1 MERVDILE
9 AFGLRQGCEHIHLEC
24 KEAGDKLPRSFWETY
39 SSFANTS
46 GGVVILGVKEKRE
59 EGTFE
64 VTGVSNPYEMV
75 KNLHDTLSNRSKV
88 NIDILQNDSI
98 EVVED
103 ISGKRVILVYVPEAS
118 EKLKPVYLNQNNQ
131 NSYIRKGEADVRAS
145 EDELNAMIR
154 NSSVT
159 SIDSKVLKGYSI
171 DDLDKSTLSEFRGKV
186 DAIFPDKGYD
196 GMPFEDFLITTGF
209 YGRSG
214 AGKEY
219 GPTAGCIM
227 LFGKYNAIKEI
238 APSYFLDYIDY
249 RGTSE
254 RWTDRLSSDLPNSR
268 EMNIFNFY
276 NMVYSKLEAL
286 DKTKFQLGDDWV
298 RIDASLKPA
307 LREALVNTLVHADY
321 SIPRGSVK
329 ILVYDDRYVF
339 QNPGCM
345 LIRPEDFFIGGKSE
359 IRNEILMKCFRLLHL
374 SERQGMGGSEIFKVT
389 SDNKVRA
396 PRIDTNLLTTEL
408 TIWKVDVAE
417 YPDLNIREKKIL
429 RYIAKAGKEVTTR
442 ELLENLPEYK
452 RDSMHKGL
460 ALLQERGFIQ
470 KRGASVSSRYILSPA
485 TSDGSYLNKEAQ
497 VFMDIIHRSPQ
508 E

>member
-254 RWTDRLSSDLPNSR
+254 RWTDR
-268 EMNIFNFY
+268 
-276 NMVYSKLEAL
+276 
-286 DKTKFQLGDDWV
+286 
-298 RIDASLKPA
+298 IDASLKPA